1 MLSPYR
7 RVLSIPGALL
17 FSATGL
23 VARLPISMV
32 SLGIVLLVS
41 TQTGSYG
48 LAGSVAA
55 VFVLANALL
64 AIVHGRMVDNYGQP
78 RVLPPVISI
87 FGLGLALLTF
97 GVLEA
102 WPTWSIYLTAA
113 VTGAALPQ
121 VGACVRARWSYVLQD
136 PTTVQTAYA
145 VEGVA
150 DEVVFIAGPVLV
162 TVLATTVHP
171 AAGLATA
178 LVAGVGGTLAFAALR
193 STAPPAHRHGE
204 AGEIRPPMP
213 WRVVGVV
220 AVVYFALG
228 ALFGAAEVA
237 TVAFAEEQDATRYAG
252 VLLGLWSLGSLLS
265 GVAVG
270 AITWRSGPV
279 NRVRW
284 GTIGLVVTL
293 VPISFIDSV
302 AMMAGFLF
310 IAGLAISPTL
320 IGSMSLIEAAVPE
333 QRLSEGLAVVQTG
346 ISAGLAPGA
355 AIAGIVIDTYG
366 ASPAYYVPLV
376 AAVVA
381 VMAAW
386 LTNLPRQ

>member
-7 RVLSIPGALL
+7 RVLSTPGAVQ

-23 VARLPISMV
+23 IARLPISMV

-55 VFVLANALL
+55 VFVLANALF
-64 AIVHGRMVDNYGQP
+64 AIVHGRLVDQYGQP
-78 RVLPPVISI
+78 LVLPIVISI
-87 FGLGLALLTF
+87 FGVGLAMLTV
-97 GVLEA
+97 GVIDD
-102 WPTWSIYLTAA
+102 WPTWSIYLCAA

-121 VGACVRARWSYVLQD
+121 VGACVRARWSYVLAD
-136 PTTVQTAYA
+136 PASVQTAYA

-162 TVLATTVHP
+162 TLLATTLHP
-171 AAGLATA
+171 AAGLVTA
-178 LVAGVGGTLAFAALR
+178 MVAGIGGTFAFAALR
-193 STAPPAHRHGE
+193 STAPPAQRDRATG
-204 AGEIRPPMP
+204 RVKRPMP
-213 WRVVGVV
+213 WRIVGTI

-252 VLLGLWSLGSLLS
+252 VLLGLWSLGSLVS

-293 VPISFIDSV
+293 VPLSFVTSLPL
-302 AMMAGFLF
+302 MAVFLF
-310 IAGLAISPTL
+310 IAGFAVSPTL
-320 IGSMSLIEAAVPE
+320 IGSMSLIEAVVPAE
-333 QRLSEGLAVVQTG
+333 RLAEGLAVVQTG

-355 AIAGIVIDTYG
+355 AIAGIVIDEYG
-366 ASPAYYVPLV
+366 ASPAYYVPLA

-381 VMAAW
+381 VVATW
-386 LTNLPRQ
+386 LTNLPKQ